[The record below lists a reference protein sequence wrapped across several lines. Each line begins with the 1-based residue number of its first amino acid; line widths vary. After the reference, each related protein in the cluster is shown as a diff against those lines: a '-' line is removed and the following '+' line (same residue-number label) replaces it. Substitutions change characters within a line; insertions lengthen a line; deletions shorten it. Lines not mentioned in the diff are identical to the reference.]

1 MCVLAEQ
8 MCVLAEVRNWTAFI
22 LTVVG
27 GCIAIQTYL
36 GNQKQRRLENSFQLM
51 AMFRE
56 YLHEGDIEAWKNI
69 FHATS
74 EPAGAKKGFLVQ
86 VIDGKSLQRPL
97 SDLFSEGPPD
107 NGAVERMAE
116 FFDLISN
123 EALNKTIEIRLL
135 YFQLGQLM
143 DTIHS
148 WITIID
154 GPYGEGTL
162 LEAQYPDFD
171 RLYKK
176 RMIDAKWAKKTYTH
190 IG

>member
-1 MCVLAEQ
+1 MTLLSEI
-8 MCVLAEVRNWTAFI
+8 RNWIAFV

-27 GCIAIQTYL
+27 GLIALQTYL
-36 GNQKQRRLENSFQLM
+36 GNQKQRRLENSFRLV

-56 YLHEGDIEAWKNI
+56 SLYEKDIEAWKNV

-74 EPAGAKKGFLVQ
+74 EPAGAEKGYLVE
-86 VIDGKSLQRPL
+86 VLDGKRLQRPL
-97 SDLFSEGPPD
+97 SYLFSEGSPD

-116 FFDLISN
+116 FFDLICGEVLN
-123 EALNKTIEIRLL
+123 ETIEVRLV

-143 DTIHS
+143 DTTHS
-148 WITIID
+148 WLTLMD
-154 GPYGEGTL
+154 NPYGEGTF
-162 LEAQYPDFD
+162 LEEHYPHFD

-176 RMIDAKWAKKTYTH
+176 RLIDRRWAKRTYAH